1 MKENPLQA
9 TLSFPSRF
17 SSWEELGTT
26 LSLGCKLLSLPVASV
41 GFALEE
47 VSSACLPL
55 GVRVAGLH
63 SFQMPLAAHLVRSGQ
78 KTFSTAGGGVIKLPA
93 C

>member
-1 MKENPLQA
+1 MEENPLQA
-9 TLSFPSRF
+9 TLSFPNRF
-17 SSWEELGTT
+17 SSWEELSTT
-26 LSLGCKLLSLPVASV
+26 LSLGYELLPLPESSV

-55 GVRVAGLH
+55 GVRVAGLY
-63 SFQMPLAAHLVRSGQ
+63 SFQMLLAAHLVRSGQ
-78 KTFSTAGGGVIKLPA
+78 KTFSTAGRGVIKLLA